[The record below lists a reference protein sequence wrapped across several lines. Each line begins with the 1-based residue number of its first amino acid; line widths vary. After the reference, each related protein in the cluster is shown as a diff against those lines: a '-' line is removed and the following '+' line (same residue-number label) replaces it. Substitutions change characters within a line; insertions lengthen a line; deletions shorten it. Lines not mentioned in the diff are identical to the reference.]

1 MPHGPAS
8 VHSRTMPLKPK
19 TIEKLYFTIGEVADE
34 LGVNTS
40 NIRFWEREFGTIS
53 PKRTNRGDRLYTRKE
68 IDQLREIQR
77 LVKEEG
83 FTLNGAKEQLKRG
96 TTPEP
101 STAPIIDPAA
111 LRERL
116 LGIRRSLVELRKC
129 VEAGQ

>member
-1 MPHGPAS
+1 
-8 VHSRTMPLKPK
+8 MPLKPK

>member
-96 TTPEP
+96 TATEP
-101 STAPIIDPAA
+101 SATPIIDPSA

-116 LGIRRSLVELRKC
+116 LGIRRRLVALR
-129 VEAGQ
+129 EAMQRQQ